1 VLSLGIKPAIST
13 AIRALTLASNPND
26 NTLTLKQRH
35 VIETIFL
42 DGLDN
47 NEVLI
52 PPPKGIL
59 DLTLS
64 PYKDDSRPT
73 KELLDIA
80 YLNDKIAN
88 CAFKAIDSYKTRLF
102 K

>member
-1 VLSLGIKPAIST
+1 MKPAIST
-13 AIRALTLASNPND
+13 AIRALTLASNPNN
-26 NTLTLKQRH
+26 NTLTPEQRY

-42 DGLDN
+42 DGLDD

-59 DLTLS
+59 DLTLP

-80 YLNDKIAN
+80 YLNDEMAN
-88 CAFKAIDSYKTRLF
+88 RAFKAINSHKTRLS

>member
-1 VLSLGIKPAIST
+1 MKPAIST
-13 AIRALTLASNPND
+13 AIRALTLASNSND
-26 NTLTLKQRH
+26 NTLTLEQRY
-35 VIETIFL
+35 VIEIIFP
-42 DGLDN
+42 DSLDN
-47 NEVLI
+47 NKVLI

-59 DLTLS
+59 DLTLP
-64 PYKDDSRPT
+64 PYEDDSRPT

-88 CAFKAIDSYKTRLF
+88 CAFKAINSHETKLS